1 MLCALEIPPVIDI
14 GSRKEISLCK
24 WGGLQHGAERLIW
37 ELKGDALDGI
47 EATVDHEPGGVE
59 VAGLCGRQILQIE
72 VTKLIEPSLAVFPF
86 KAIQGEDGSKE
97 AVLQEQLMGTLQTL
111 HTDEVCRFSE
121 QSGVVSEGKEKGS
134 PPALRF
140 AIVGGVYHPPFN
152 GIACFIEA
160 PQDDG
165 KVTPFLPCR
174 RFDESVYV
182 FQKDIARPVCP

>member
-1 MLCALEIPPVIDI
+1 MLCALEIPPAIDI

-59 VAGLCGRQILQIE
+59 VAGLCGRQILQVE

-134 PPALRF
+134 PPTLRF

-160 PQDDG
+160 PQMME
-165 KVTPFLPCR
+165 KSRPFCHAGDLMSR
-174 RFDESVYV
+174 STFSKRT
-182 FQKDIARPVCP
+182 